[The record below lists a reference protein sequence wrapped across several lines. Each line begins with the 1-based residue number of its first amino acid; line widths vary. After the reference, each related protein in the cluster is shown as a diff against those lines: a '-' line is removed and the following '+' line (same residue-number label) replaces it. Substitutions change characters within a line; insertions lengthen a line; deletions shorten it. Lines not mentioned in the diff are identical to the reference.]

1 MPEVIL
7 PCPACGSNDSECIF
21 GEDEM
26 YSVDCGNC
34 AMRGPAERNPDAAIA
49 AYNTL
54 PRALTWTTEPPKV
67 AGKYWWRPVGK
78 KIGRIRDIFVR
89 NGDAGFLDHNYRFIK
104 DIGDG
109 EWAGPIPTPLE
120 PEES

>member
-7 PCPACGSNDSECIF
+7 PCPACGSRGVICILDD
-21 GEDEM
+21 DEM

-34 AMRGPAERNPDAAIA
+34 AMRGPAEHNPDFAEAAW
-49 AYNTL
+49 NSL

-67 AGKYWWRPVGK
+67 VGWYWWRTSKGQNVNTIQVWSRSGVLGYCFDTEF
-78 KIGRIRDIFVR
+78 ITT
-89 NGDAGFLDHNYRFIK
+89 LDR
-104 DIGDG
+104 G
-109 EWAGPIPTPLE
+109 EWAGPIPMPIE